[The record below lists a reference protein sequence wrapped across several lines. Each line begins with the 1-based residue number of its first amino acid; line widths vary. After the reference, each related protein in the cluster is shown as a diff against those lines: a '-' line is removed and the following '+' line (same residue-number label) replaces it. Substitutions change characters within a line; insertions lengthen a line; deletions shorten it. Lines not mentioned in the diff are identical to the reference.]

1 MYKNFIMKKVLAF
14 VAAVFFTITSFA
26 QSKFENWPEM
36 KTFHSILSETFHP
49 AEEGNMQPIKNRS
62 HELLINVKLINKSPV
77 PASVDNDQM
86 RKTLKRLEKETDK
99 LNALVVRQEQS
110 NTIMKQLNI
119 VHDTFH
125 EIAGMCKKDNQDK

>member
-1 MYKNFIMKKVLAF
+1 MKKLLTL
-14 VAAVFFTITSFA
+14 VAAVLFTITNFA

-36 KTFHSILSETFHP
+36 KTFHTILSETFHP
-49 AEEGNMQPIKNRS
+49 AEEGDMQPIKNRS
-62 HELLINVKLINKSPV
+62 HELLLNVKLINKSPV
-77 PASVDNDQM
+77 PSAMDNEQM

-125 EIAGMCKKDNQDK
+125 EIAGMCKKDIK